1 MAISNP
7 EEQRLA
13 AFIESCVGGTVVSLN
28 RQPRWRKCW
37 YATVERNGETLPL
50 YIRGDKQLD
59 AEPYPGLKREN
70 DILVRL
76 AQGGL
81 PVPHVYGFCP
91 EPEGIVMDRMEGER
105 DMALLASDND
115 RRRVA
120 LHYVE
125 IMAQMHALAIEP
137 FVDMGIRLPETP
149 ADTYLAYLDA
159 NQPLYDRTKRA
170 PEPLIE
176 FGLQWLRRNVPDRA
190 PRPAVIHGDA
200 GQFLCRDGELTCIY
214 DFEAAHIGDPLADLA
229 ALRVRDPTEPLGI
242 PVSEMIRHYQKITG
256 EPVDAYALSFHT
268 ASFMMTAV
276 MSLAG
281 PLRDPSTP
289 LHGEYLVWDLTCR
302 RAFIWAMAECL
313 GVTVE
318 RCTPPAARPTRQGRT
333 VGVLAQTLERMAP
346 AGDTDIAAR
355 DSAVMLCGWLAQ
367 NDALGQTL
375 REQELRRAAEILGTV
390 PADLDDLDR
399 RMEAYVFEAG
409 PEQDQH
415 LFEFFAWQV
424 ESQVMIAANLEERL
438 EGNALKA
445 VDLAG

>member
-1 MAISNP
+1 MVITSP

-13 AFIESCVGGTVVSLN
+13 AFIEECVGGKVVSLD

-37 YATVERNGETLPL
+37 YATVEREGKALPL

-59 AEPYPGLKREN
+59 AEPYPGLKREH

-76 AQGGL
+76 ARGGL
-81 PVPHVYGFCP
+81 PVPRVYGYCQD
-91 EPEGIVMDRMEGER
+91 PEGIVMDRMAGER
-105 DMALLASDND
+105 DMALLAGDED

-125 IMAQMHALAIEP
+125 IMARMHALDIDP
-137 FVDMGIRLPETP
+137 FVEMGIRLPPTP

-159 NQPLYDRTKRA
+159 NQPLYERTKRA

-176 FGLQWLRRNVPDRA
+176 FGLKWLRRNVPERA
-190 PRPAVIHGDA
+190 PRSALIHGDA
-200 GQFLCRDGELTCIY
+200 GQFLCHDGKLIGIY

-256 EPVDAYALSFHT
+256 EPVDAPALSFHT

-281 PLRDPSTP
+281 PLKDPSTP

-302 RAFIWAMAECL
+302 RAFIWAMAECM

-318 RCTPPAARPTRQGRT
+318 RCTPPAARPTRQART
-333 VGVLAQTLERMAP
+333 VDVLAQTLERMVP
-346 AGDTDIAAR
+346 GGDADRAAR
-355 DSAVMLCGWLAQ
+355 DSALMMCGWLAQ
-367 NDALGQTL
+367 NDSLGHTL
-375 REQELRRAAEILGTV
+375 REQELQRAADFLGTV

-399 RMEAYVFEAG
+399 RMETYVLEAG
-409 PEQDQH
+409 PEQDQR
-415 LFEFFAWQV
+415 LLEFFAWQI
-424 ESQVMIAANLEERL
+424 ESQVMIAANLDERL
-438 EGNALKA
+438 EGYALKA